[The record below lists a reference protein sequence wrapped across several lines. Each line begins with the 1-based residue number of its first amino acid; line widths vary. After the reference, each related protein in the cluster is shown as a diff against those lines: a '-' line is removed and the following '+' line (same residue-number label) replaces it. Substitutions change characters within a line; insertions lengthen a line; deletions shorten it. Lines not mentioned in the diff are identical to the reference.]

1 MFNLINKVMRTL
13 AVNIVTENKT
23 FSVEVKKISDKKYH
37 EIITSDSD
45 EISKE
50 MIQNER
56 VIDLYRISGI
66 EFPNN
71 LIFDISYDEDKIVLI
86 DEISTRDMLG

>member
-1 MFNLINKVMRTL
+1 MRTL